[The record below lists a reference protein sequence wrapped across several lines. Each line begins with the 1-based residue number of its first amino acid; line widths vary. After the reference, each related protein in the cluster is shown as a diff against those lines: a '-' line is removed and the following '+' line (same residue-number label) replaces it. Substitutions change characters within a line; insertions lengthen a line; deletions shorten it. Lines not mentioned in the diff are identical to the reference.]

1 NRLYLKATDAARQ
14 EFKLLNQS
22 NALFQRP
29 LMSDEEIERR
39 AAERGQQA
47 VTSHRLTLGSPGLP
61 GARPVPGEKTS
72 GNPGAA
78 RPPVG
83 VPRAP
88 GATEKTSGNPGA
100 PKQVPWQQFYDTV
113 RVKNPKAWDR

>member
-1 NRLYLKATDAARQ
+1 ETAKIGADSRAEVATIRTQAMLQGIHERNALKGGPVGEFENRLYLKATDAARK

-22 NALFQRP
+22 NILFQRP

-61 GARPVPGEKTS
+61 GARPVPG
-72 GNPGAA
+72 
-78 RPPVG
+78 
-83 VPRAP
+83 
-88 GATEKTSGNPGA
+88 
-100 PKQVPWQQFYDTV
+100 
-113 RVKNPKAWDR
+113 